1 MTRSYE
7 LTAPERAA
15 LINAHALA
23 ERWWT
28 VALRGVAALIFGVLM
43 LIRPG
48 TGVFALVLLFGAY
61 SLVDGAFSLVMAVRG
76 ARRGRRWGSLVFAGI
91 AGIAAG
97 LVAFLWPG
105 ITVLAFMLL
114 IAAWAIVIGGAEI
127 AAAIRLRKQ
136 IRGEW
141 LLGLSGALSIALG
154 ISLFLFP
161 AAGALTLAIWIGAWA
176 LVLGALLIGLGF
188 KLRAWHRTPERHMPT
203 GGLPSPAH

>member
-1 MTRSYE
+1 MARSYE
-7 LTAPERAA
+7 LTTPERAA
-15 LINAHALA
+15 LINAHDLA
-23 ERWWT
+23 DRWWS

-48 TGVFALVLLFGAY
+48 AGVFALVILFGAY
-61 SLVDGAFSLVMAVRG
+61 SLVDGVFSLVMAVRG
-76 ARRGRRWGSLVFAGI
+76 ARRGRRWGSLVFVGL
-91 AGIAAG
+91 AGIAAA

-114 IAAWAIVIGGAEI
+114 IAAWAIVIGVAEI

-141 LLGLSGALSIALG
+141 LLGLTGVLSIALG
-154 ISLFLFP
+154 VSLFLFP
-161 AAGALTLAIWIGAWA
+161 AAGALTFAIWIGAWA
-176 LVLGALLIGLGF
+176 LVLGAVLIGLGF
-188 KLRAWHRTPERHMPT
+188 KLRAWRSAPDRHLPT

>member
-7 LTAPERAA
+7 LTTPEREA
-15 LINAHALA
+15 LINARALA

-48 TGVFALVLLFGAY
+48 SGLFALVLLFGVY
-61 SLVDGAFSLVMAVRG
+61 SLVDGVFSLVMAVRG
-76 ARRGRRWGSLVFAGI
+76 ARGGRRWGSLVLVGI

-105 ITVLAFMLL
+105 ITVLALMLL
-114 IAAWAIVIGGAEI
+114 IAAWAIVIGAAEI
-127 AAAIRLRKQ
+127 AAAVRLRKQ

-141 LLGLSGALSIALG
+141 LLGLSGVLSIALG
-154 ISLFLFP
+154 VALFVFP

-176 LVLGALLIGLGF
+176 LVLGALLIGFGF
-188 KLRAWHRTPERHMPT
+188 RLRAWRSTPDRHLPT